1 MGHAGTWPSRTAPKA
16 LIKWSLREDAPTMTA
31 LRIGL
36 MVPANNT
43 TMEAELLAW
52 LPQGAVCTTLRIPRQ
67 QGLLTEGDIPAYVE
81 KAESLAGCFA
91 KEPVDLVVYGCTAAG
106 ILAGPERDAA
116 IASSLE
122 RITGS
127 PVVTTASSMVA
138 SLRDE
143 EASDIA
149 LVTPYSDEVNRRL
162 KAFLAQAEIRVRNM
176 RTLGAASVEELGAI
190 GADAVAGL
198 ARETVDDGCDALFIA
213 CSQLPTRAIVG
224 PLEKEFRKPV
234 WSSVMATAWRA
245 AETLGVAMNEA

>member
-1 MGHAGTWPSRTAPKA
+1 MA
-16 LIKWSLREDAPTMTA
+16 MTA
-31 LRIGL
+31 LRLGL

-52 LPQGAVCTTLRIPRQ
+52 LPAGATCRTLRIPRQ
-67 QGLLTEGDIPAYVE
+67 RGMLTQADIPAYVGQ
-81 KAESLAGCFA
+81 AETLAQRFA
-91 KEPVDLVVYGCTAAG
+91 AEPVDLVVYGCTAAG

-116 IASSLE
+116 IAASLE
-122 RITGS
+122 GITGS

-138 SLRDE
+138 SLREE
-143 EASDIA
+143 EAKDIA
-149 LVTPYSDEVNRRL
+149 LVTPYSDEVNERL
-162 KAFLAQAEIRVRNM
+162 KAFLARSEIRVRNM
-176 RTLGAASVEELGAI
+176 KSLGAANVEALGAI

-234 WSSVMATAWRA
+234 WSSIKASAWGA
-245 AETLGVAMNEA
+245 CNALGVALNET